1 MWPFELVATA
11 TDSPRYSPG
20 GSFKKFGTDENS
32 ISGTC
37 SIVALRWANVGAVAR
52 VARTTDDGR
61 IHFMETSPN
70 VPIGITILTEPEE
83 GYDTVPAL
91 RSSLRHKAC
100 IRPLYAKNAVLQCR
114 PKEGADYGF
123 DQTEHTDKWRSGD
136 CNGRNTAPVCSTDW

>member
-70 VPIGITILTEPEE
+70 VPIGITILTELEE
-83 GYDTVPAL
+83 GYDTVPSRFHLCA
-91 RSSLRHKAC
+91 
-100 IRPLYAKNAVLQCR
+100 PLCATKHAFGRYTPRTLCYNA
-114 PKEGADYGF
+114 
-123 DQTEHTDKWRSGD
+123 
-136 CNGRNTAPVCSTDW
+136 